1 MYIERDV
8 LLYYNMY
15 VTKDMLCNMGKQ
27 KKLWRDCIMIRKKLV
42 MGVLAL
48 TMAASTVICGGG
60 VSNAANVEDTTYTFD
75 NRNSSGSTGWRFKTN
90 STKVYVYPKSG
101 PALYYTVWGK
111 NAKDNETNRSYR
123 FYIPVG
129 TQASITNYVYE
140 RGDIKA
146 CIKYDRKSYAYEY
159 TRGVWS
165 PDSTRNYIIYK

>member
-15 VTKDMLCNMGKQ
+15 VTEDMLCNMGKQ

-42 MGVLAL
+42 TCTLAVCL
-48 TMAASTVICGGG
+48 AASTLACG
-60 VSNAANVEDTTYTFD
+60 VFTSHAAETADETYTFD
-75 NRNSSGSTGWRFKTN
+75 NRNNSGYTRWRPKTN
-90 STKVYVYPKSG
+90 DTKVYVYPKSG

-123 FYIPVG
+123 FYIPSG

-165 PDSTRNYIIYK
+165 PDSTRNYIIY

>member
-1 MYIERDV
+1 
-8 LLYYNMY
+8 
-15 VTKDMLCNMGKQ
+15 
-27 KKLWRDCIMIRKKLV
+27 MIRKKLV
-42 MGVLAL
+42 TCTLAVCL
-48 TMAASTVICGGG
+48 AASTLACG
-60 VSNAANVEDTTYTFD
+60 VFTSHAAETADETYTFD
-75 NRNSSGSTGWRFKTN
+75 NRNNSGYTRWRPKTN
-90 STKVYVYPKSG
+90 DTKVYVYPKSG

-123 FYIPVG
+123 FYIPSG

-165 PDSTRNYIIYK
+165 PDSTRNYIIY